1 MESVINPFGTPDHT
15 ATFSTQVF
23 SIDRKVAENRNGIE
37 FELSANFDLDGVRLP
52 KRQVL
57 PADFPGVGSFFA

>member
-1 MESVINPFGTPDHT
+1 MAHQMLMLLFPKEVYY
-15 ATFSTQVF
+15 
-23 SIDRKVAENRNGIE
+23 IDRKTIENRQVVE

-57 PADFPGVGSFFA
+57 PEDFPGVGSFFA